1 MAETPYVGTEALLAL
16 LNEDEDTLQSLLR
29 AMLPG
34 ELDDLRGHAQ
44 DLAYRC
50 RDEQLRRE
58 LGLYKD
64 LGVDTSHREG

>member
-1 MAETPYVGTEALLAL
+1 MAETPYVETEALLAL
-16 LNEDEDTLQSLLR
+16 LSEDEDALRALLR
-29 AMLPG
+29 DLLPG
-34 ELDDLRGHAQ
+34 ELENLRRHAQ

-64 LGVDTSHREG
+64 LGVDTLHREG